1 MKSLKTLLFSA
12 TLSTAATAGL
22 LFASNGH
29 ADAATNYTVVS
40 GDTLSSIS
48 QKFAGNGSLIEKI
61 ANANKIA
68 NKNLI
73 YVGETL
79 TIDEET
85 QTVTVA
91 PATTQTVTV
100 APATTQAATTT
111 PVATQQTTQATTIP
125 VATQQPVQK
134 AATQTQPVQQQA
146 TTTPVV
152 KQQQTTTTTTTTNT
166 TTSTTNSAKEWI
178 ANKESGGSYSA
189 SNGQFVGRYQLSSS
203 YLNGDYSASN
213 QERVA
218 DQYVTSRYGSWE
230 GAKSFWLANGWY

>member
-91 PATTQTVTV
+91 PATTQ
-100 APATTQAATTT
+100 AATTT
-111 PVATQQTTQATTIP
+111 PVATQQTTQATTTP

-152 KQQQTTTTTTTTNT
+152 KQQTTTTTTTTNT

>member
-91 PATTQTVTV
+91 PATTQ
-100 APATTQAATTT
+100 AATTT
-111 PVATQQTTQATTIP
+111 PVATQQTTQATTTP

-203 YLNGDYSASN
+203 YLNGDYSA
-213 QERVA
+213 
-218 DQYVTSRYGSWE
+218 
-230 GAKSFWLANGWY
+230 

>member
-91 PATTQTVTV
+91 PATTQ
-100 APATTQAATTT
+100 AATTT
-111 PVATQQTTQATTIP
+111 PVATQQ
-125 VATQQPVQK
+125 PVQK
-134 AATQTQPVQQQA
+134 ATTQTQPVQQQA

-152 KQQQTTTTTTTTNT
+152 KQQTTTTTTTTNT

>member
-91 PATTQTVTV
+91 PATTQ
-100 APATTQAATTT
+100 AATTT
-111 PVATQQTTQATTIP
+111 PVATQQTTQATTTP

-134 AATQTQPVQQQA
+134 AATQTQPVQQQT

-166 TTSTTNSAKEWI
+166 TTNSAKEWI

>member
-12 TLSTAATAGL
+12 TLSAAATAGL

-48 QKFAGNGSLIEKI
+48 QKFAGNSSLIEKI

-91 PATTQTVTV
+91 PATT
-100 APATTQAATTT
+100 
-111 PVATQQTTQATTIP
+111 PVATQQTTQAP

-134 AATQTQPVQQQA
+134 AATQTQPVQ
-146 TTTPVV
+146 TTPVV

-178 ANKESGGSYSA
+178 ANKESGGSYTA

-230 GAKSFWLANGWY
+230 GAKSF

>member
-91 PATTQTVTV
+91 PATTQ
-100 APATTQAATTT
+100 AATTT
-111 PVATQQTTQATTIP
+111 PVATQPNNTSDNNTCCY
-125 VATQQPVQK
+125 
-134 AATQTQPVQQQA
+134 
-146 TTTPVV
+146 TTTCS
-152 KQQQTTTTTTTTNT
+152 KSSNTNT
-166 TTSTTNSAKEWI
+166 TRSTTSN
-178 ANKESGGSYSA
+178 NNA
-189 SNGQFVGRYQLSSS
+189 SC
-203 YLNGDYSASN
+203 
-213 QERVA
+213 
-218 DQYVTSRYGSWE
+218 
-230 GAKSFWLANGWY
+230 

>member
-91 PATTQTVTV
+91 PATTQ
-100 APATTQAATTT
+100 AATTT
-111 PVATQQTTQATTIP
+111 PVATQQTTQATTTP

-134 AATQTQPVQQQA
+134 ATTQTQPVQQQA

-152 KQQQTTTTTTTTNT
+152 KQQTTTTTTTTNT

>member
-48 QKFAGNGSLIEKI
+48 QKFAGNSSLIEKI

-91 PATTQTVTV
+91 PATT
-100 APATTQAATTT
+100 PAAT
-111 PVATQQTTQATTIP
+111 PVATQQTTQAP

-134 AATQTQPVQQQA
+134 AATQTQPVQQPVQ
-146 TTTPVV
+146 TTPVV
-152 KQQQTTTTTTTTNT
+152 KQQQTTTTTTTTANT

-178 ANKESGGSYSA
+178 ANKESGGSYTA

-230 GAKSFWLANGWY
+230 GAKSFWMANGWY

>member
-1 MKSLKTLLFSA
+1 MKSLNTLLFSA

-48 QKFAGNGSLIEKI
+48 QKFAGNSSLIEKI

-91 PATTQTVTV
+91 PATT
-100 APATTQAATTT
+100 PAAT
-111 PVATQQTTQATTIP
+111 PVATQQTTQAP

-134 AATQTQPVQQQA
+134 AATQTQPVQQPVQ
-146 TTTPVV
+146 TTPVA

-178 ANKESGGSYSA
+178 ANKESGGSYTA

-230 GAKSFWLANGWY
+230 GAKSFWMANGWY

>member
-48 QKFAGNGSLIEKI
+48 QKFAGNSSLIEKI

-91 PATTQTVTV
+91 PATT
-100 APATTQAATTT
+100 
-111 PVATQQTTQATTIP
+111 PVATQQTTQAP

-134 AATQTQPVQQQA
+134 AATQTQPVQQPVQ
-146 TTTPVV
+146 TTPVV
-152 KQQQTTTTTTTTNT
+152 KQQQTTTTTTTNT

-178 ANKESGGSYSA
+178 ANKESGGSYTA

-230 GAKSFWLANGWY
+230 GAKSFWMANGWY

>member
-61 ANANKIA
+61 ANANRIA

-91 PATTQTVTV
+91 PATTQ
-100 APATTQAATTT
+100 AATTT
-111 PVATQQTTQATTIP
+111 PVATQQTTQATTTP

>member
-91 PATTQTVTV
+91 PATTQ
-100 APATTQAATTT
+100 AATTT
-111 PVATQQTTQATTIP
+111 PVATQQTTQATTTP

-152 KQQQTTTTTTTTNT
+152 EQQQTTTTTTTTKT

>member
-12 TLSTAATAGL
+12 TLSAAATAGL

-48 QKFAGNGSLIEKI
+48 QKFAGNSSLIEKI

-91 PATTQTVTV
+91 PATT
-100 APATTQAATTT
+100 
-111 PVATQQTTQATTIP
+111 PVATQQTTQAP

-134 AATQTQPVQQQA
+134 AATQTQPVQ
-146 TTTPVV
+146 TTPVV

-178 ANKESGGSYSA
+178 ANKESGGSYTA

-230 GAKSFWLANGWY
+230 GAKSFWMANGWY

>member
-91 PATTQTVTV
+91 PATTQ
-100 APATTQAATTT
+100 AATTT
-111 PVATQQTTQATTIP
+111 PVATQQTTQATTTP
-125 VATQQPVQK
+125 VAT
-134 AATQTQPVQQQA
+134 QQA

>member
-22 LFASNGH
+22 LFASNGQ
-29 ADAATNYTVVS
+29 ASAATNYTVVS

-48 QKFAGNGSLIEKI
+48 QKFAGDSSLIEKI

-79 TIDEET
+79 SIDEAT

-91 PATTQTVTV
+91 P
-100 APATTQAATTT
+100 ATTT
-111 PVATQQTTQATTIP
+111 PVATQQTTTP
-125 VATQQPVQK
+125 V
-134 AATQTQPVQQQA
+134 ATQTQPVEQPA

-152 KQQQTTTTTTTTNT
+152 QQQTTTTTTTNT

>member
-91 PATTQTVTV
+91 PATTQ
-100 APATTQAATTT
+100 AATTT
-111 PVATQQTTQATTIP
+111 PVATQQTTQATTTP

-134 AATQTQPVQQQA
+134 AATQTQPVQQPVQ
-146 TTTPVV
+146 TTPVV

-230 GAKSFWLANGWY
+230 GAKSFWMANGWY

>member
-1 MKSLKTLLFSA
+1 MKSRKTLLFTA

-91 PATTQTVTV
+91 PATTQ
-100 APATTQAATTT
+100 AATTT
-111 PVATQQTTQATTIP
+111 PVATQQTTQATTTP

-134 AATQTQPVQQQA
+134 AATQTQPVQQQT

>member
-91 PATTQTVTV
+91 PATTQ
-100 APATTQAATTT
+100 AATTT
-111 PVATQQTTQATTIP
+111 PVATQQTTQATTTP

-134 AATQTQPVQQQA
+134 AATQTQPV
-146 TTTPVV
+146 
-152 KQQQTTTTTTTTNT
+152 QQQTTTTTTTTNT

>member
-91 PATTQTVTV
+91 PATTQ
-100 APATTQAATTT
+100 AATTT
-111 PVATQQTTQATTIP
+111 PVATQQTTQATTTP

>member
-48 QKFAGNGSLIEKI
+48 QKFAGNSNLIEKI

-91 PATTQTVTV
+91 PATT
-100 APATTQAATTT
+100 
-111 PVATQQTTQATTIP
+111 PVATQQTTQAP

-134 AATQTQPVQQQA
+134 ATTQTQPVQ
-146 TTTPVV
+146 TTPVV

-178 ANKESGGSYSA
+178 ANKESGGSYTA

-230 GAKSFWLANGWY
+230 GAKSFWMANGWY

>member
-48 QKFAGNGSLIEKI
+48 QKFAGNSSLIEKI

-91 PATTQTVTV
+91 PATT
-100 APATTQAATTT
+100 PAAT
-111 PVATQQTTQATTIP
+111 PVATQQTTQAP

-134 AATQTQPVQQQA
+134 AATQTQPVQQPVQ
-146 TTTPVV
+146 TTPVV

-178 ANKESGGSYSA
+178 ANKESGGSYTA

-230 GAKSFWLANGWY
+230 GAKSFWMANGWY

>member
-91 PATTQTVTV
+91 PATTQ
-100 APATTQAATTT
+100 AATTT
-111 PVATQQTTQATTIP
+111 PVATQQTTQATTTP

-134 AATQTQPVQQQA
+134 AATQTQSVQQQA

-166 TTSTTNSAKEWI
+166 TTSTTNLAKEWI

>member
-48 QKFAGNGSLIEKI
+48 QKFAGNSSLIEKI

-91 PATTQTVTV
+91 PATT
-100 APATTQAATTT
+100 
-111 PVATQQTTQATTIP
+111 PVATQQTTQTTTP
-125 VATQQPVQK
+125 AATQQSVQK

-178 ANKESGGSYSA
+178 ANKESGGSYTA

>member
-48 QKFAGNGSLIEKI
+48 QKFAGNSSLIEKI

-91 PATTQTVTV
+91 PATTQT
-100 APATTQAATTT
+100 TTT
-111 PVATQQTTQATTIP
+111 PVATQQTTQTTTP
-125 VATQQPVQK
+125 AATQQPVQK

-152 KQQQTTTTTTTTNT
+152 KQQQTTTTTTTNT

>member
-48 QKFAGNGSLIEKI
+48 QKFAGDSSLIEKI

-91 PATTQTVTV
+91 PATTQ
-100 APATTQAATTT
+100 ATTT
-111 PVATQQTTQATTIP
+111 PVATQQTTQTTTP
-125 VATQQPVQK
+125 AATQQPVQK
-134 AATQTQPVQQQA
+134 VATQTQPVQQQA

-152 KQQQTTTTTTTTNT
+152 KQQQTTTTTTTNTT

-178 ANKESGGSYSA
+178 ANKESGGSYTA

>member
-91 PATTQTVTV
+91 PATTQ
-100 APATTQAATTT
+100 AATTT
-111 PVATQQTTQATTIP
+111 PVATQQTTQATTTP

-166 TTSTTNSAKEWI
+166 TT
-178 ANKESGGSYSA
+178 
-189 SNGQFVGRYQLSSS
+189 
-203 YLNGDYSASN
+203 
-213 QERVA
+213 
-218 DQYVTSRYGSWE
+218 
-230 GAKSFWLANGWY
+230 

>member
-91 PATTQTVTV
+91 PATTQ
-100 APATTQAATTT
+100 AATTT
-111 PVATQQTTQATTIP
+111 PVATQQTTQATTTP

-134 AATQTQPVQQQA
+134 AATQTQPVQQQT

>member
-91 PATTQTVTV
+91 PATTQ
-100 APATTQAATTT
+100 AATTT
-111 PVATQQTTQATTIP
+111 PVATQQTTQATTTP

-152 KQQQTTTTTTTTNT
+152 KQQQTTTTNT

>member
-12 TLSTAATAGL
+12 TLSAAATAGL

-48 QKFAGNGSLIEKI
+48 QKFAGNSSLIEKI

-91 PATTQTVTV
+91 PATT
-100 APATTQAATTT
+100 
-111 PVATQQTTQATTIP
+111 PVATQQTTQAP

-134 AATQTQPVQQQA
+134 AATQTQPVQ
-146 TTTPVV
+146 TTPVV

-178 ANKESGGSYSA
+178 ANKESGGSYTA

>member
-1 MKSLKTLLFSA
+1 
-12 TLSTAATAGL
+12 L

-91 PATTQTVTV
+91 PATTQ
-100 APATTQAATTT
+100 AATTT
-111 PVATQQTTQATTIP
+111 PVATQQTTQATTTP

-134 AATQTQPVQQQA
+134 AATQTQPVQQQT

-166 TTSTTNSAKEWI
+166 TTNSAKEWI

-203 YLNGDYSASN
+203 YLNGDYSA
-213 QERVA
+213 
-218 DQYVTSRYGSWE
+218 
-230 GAKSFWLANGWY
+230 

>member
-12 TLSTAATAGL
+12 TLSAAATAGL

-48 QKFAGNGSLIEKI
+48 QKFVGNSSLIEKI

-91 PATTQTVTV
+91 LA
-100 APATTQAATTT
+100 TT
-111 PVATQQTTQATTIP
+111 PVATQQTTQAP

-134 AATQTQPVQQQA
+134 AATQTQPVQ
-146 TTTPVV
+146 TTPVV

-178 ANKESGGSYSA
+178 ANKESGGSYTA

>member
-48 QKFAGNGSLIEKI
+48 QKFAGNSSLIEKI

-91 PATTQTVTV
+91 PATT
-100 APATTQAATTT
+100 PAAT
-111 PVATQQTTQATTIP
+111 PVATQQTTQAP

-134 AATQTQPVQQQA
+134 VATQTQPVQQPVQ
-146 TTTPVV
+146 TTPVV

-178 ANKESGGSYSA
+178 ANKESGGSYTA

>member
-48 QKFAGNGSLIEKI
+48 QKFAGNSSLIEKI

-91 PATTQTVTV
+91 PATT
-100 APATTQAATTT
+100 
-111 PVATQQTTQATTIP
+111 PVATQQTTQAP

-134 AATQTQPVQQQA
+134 AATQTQPVQ
-146 TTTPVV
+146 TTPVV

-178 ANKESGGSYSA
+178 ANKESGGSYTA

-230 GAKSFWLANGWY
+230 GAKSFWMANGWY

>member
-91 PATTQTVTV
+91 PATI
-100 APATTQAATTT
+100 QAATTT
-111 PVATQQTTQATTIP
+111 PVATQQTTQATTTP

-134 AATQTQPVQQQA
+134 AATQTQPVQQQT

>member
-48 QKFAGNGSLIEKI
+48 QKFAGNSSLIEKI

-91 PATTQTVTV
+91 PATTQ
-100 APATTQAATTT
+100 AATTT
-111 PVATQQTTQATTIP
+111 PVATQQTTQATTTP

>member
-91 PATTQTVTV
+91 PATTQ
-100 APATTQAATTT
+100 AATTT
-111 PVATQQTTQATTIP
+111 PVATQQTTQATTTP

-166 TTSTTNSAKEWI
+166 TTNSAKEWI